1 MCDQTVTLVHH
12 VKGKDGDTYTC
23 TTYSNASWF
32 ARQTISTS
40 GDGAKPVNSYEV
52 RIMTRDDISLDMG
65 DYVVLGAFDNFEAPS
80 DLDIGKVYTSADG
93 RVFTAADG
101 SLLVLDTAAHE
112 HFRVTAIGDNRRGWL
127 AHWRLSG
134 Q

>member
-23 TTYSNASWF
+23 STYDKASWF
-32 ARQTISTS
+32 EKQTISTS
-40 GDGAKPVNSYEV
+40 GDGEKSVNSYEV
-52 RIMTRDDISLDMG
+52 RIMTRDDISPSTG
-65 DYVVLGAFDNFEAPS
+65 DYVVKGAVASVAAPS
-80 DLDIGKVYTSADG
+80 DLAQRDY
-93 RVFTAADG
+93 
-101 SLLVLDTAAHE
+101 
-112 HFRVTAIGDNRRGWL
+112 FRVTAIGDNRRGKL

>member
-1 MCDQTVTLVHH
+1 MLMCDQTVTLVHH
-12 VKGKDGDTYTC
+12 VKGEDGDTYTC
-23 TTYSNASWF
+23 TSYAGASWF

-52 RIMTRDDISLDMG
+52 RLMTREDISLSNG
-65 DYVVLGAFDNFEAPS
+65 DYVVLGVVENVATPS
-80 DLDIGKVYTSADG
+80 DLAK
-93 RVFTAADG
+93 
-101 SLLVLDTAAHE
+101 HE
-112 HFRVTAIGDNRRGWL
+112 YFRVTAIGDNRRGWL

>member
-12 VKGKDGDTYTC
+12 VKGNDGDTYTC
-23 TTYSNASWF
+23 TTYDNASWF
-32 ARQTISTS
+32 TKQTISTS

-52 RIMTRDDISLDMG
+52 RIMTREDISPSMG
-65 DYVVLGAFDNFEAPS
+65 DYVVLGAVANVTAPS
-80 DLDIGKVYTSADG
+80 DLAKHDY
-93 RVFTAADG
+93 
-101 SLLVLDTAAHE
+101 
-112 HFRVTAIGDNRRGWL
+112 FRVTAIGDNRRGWL